1 MTAKFLT
8 KKKQKIY
15 EIRAKFHSILSLTH
29 LDWVESDIS
38 DKRYDSPGLS
48 RIRYLRHIDSP
59 GLSRIRYFRHID
71 SPGLSRIRYFRH
83 IDSPGL
89 SRIRYFR
96 QRYDSPGL
104 SRIRYFRQRYSLISI
119 FNSFIF
125 LTISRI
131 LSLQSDNP
139 SVSKHSKFS
148 LWPFPWNKRR
158 RYFCMSLKAS
168 LFI

>member
-8 KKKQKIY
+8 KKKLKIY

-48 RIRYLRHIDSP
+48 RIRYL
-59 GLSRIRYFRHID
+59 RHID

>member
-38 DKRYDSPGLS
+38 DKRY
-48 RIRYLRHIDSP
+48 
-59 GLSRIRYFRHID
+59 D

>member
-48 RIRYLRHIDSP
+48 RIRYL
-59 GLSRIRYFRHID
+59 RHID

>member
-48 RIRYLRHIDSP
+48 RIRYL
-59 GLSRIRYFRHID
+59 
-71 SPGLSRIRYFRH
+71 RH

>member
-15 EIRAKFHSILSLTH
+15 EIRAKFHSILPLTH

-48 RIRYLRHIDSP
+48 RIRYL
-59 GLSRIRYFRHID
+59 RHID

>member
-48 RIRYLRHIDSP
+48 WIRYLRHIDSP
-59 GLSRIRYFRHID
+59 GLSRIRYFRHT
-71 SPGLSRIRYFRH
+71 
-83 IDSPGL
+83 DSPGL

>member
-59 GLSRIRYFRHID
+59 GLSRIRYFK
-71 SPGLSRIRYFRH
+71 H